1 MRFSGREAGSKITS
15 KLDKCLKMIHGIGTD
30 LVEVSRIERIVKK
43 WGDRFLDRVYAH
55 DEIEYCK
62 NKAFPAIHFAARFA
76 AKESFLKSLGIG
88 LGMGVGLR
96 EIEVSNNA
104 LGSPVLK
111 MNEKVSSI
119 LENLGV
125 NAIHVSMTHTKE
137 YAHALVVL
145 ER

>member
-1 MRFSGREAGSKITS
+1 
-15 KLDKCLKMIHGIGTD
+15 MIHGIGTD
-30 LVEVSRIERIVKK
+30 LVEVSRIERILKE
-43 WGDRFLDRVYAH
+43 WGDRFLDKVYAH

-111 MNEKVSSI
+111 MNEKVASI

-125 NAIHVSMTHTKE
+125 NVIHVSMTHTRE

>member
-1 MRFSGREAGSKITS
+1 
-15 KLDKCLKMIHGIGTD
+15 MIHGIGTD
-30 LVEVSRIERIVKK
+30 LVEVSRIERILKR
-43 WGDRFLDRVYAH
+43 WGDRFIDRVYAR

-88 LGMGVGLR
+88 LGMGVKLR

-111 MNEKVSSI
+111 MNERIGNI

-125 NAIHVSMTHTKE
+125 NAVHVSITHTRKH
-137 YAHALVVL
+137 AHAIVVL

>member
-1 MRFSGREAGSKITS
+1 
-15 KLDKCLKMIHGIGTD
+15 MIHGIGTD
-30 LVEVSRIERIVKK
+30 LVEVSRIERILKK
-43 WGDRFLDRVYAH
+43 WGDRFLHRVYST

-88 LGMGVGLR
+88 LGMGVGLS

-104 LGSPVLK
+104 LGRPVLK
-111 MNEKVSSI
+111 MNEKVAGI

>member
-1 MRFSGREAGSKITS
+1 MKRKLKITS
-15 KLDKCLKMIHGIGTD
+15 MPDKCLKMIHGIGTD

-43 WGDRFLDRVYAH
+43 WGDRFLDRVYAR

-88 LGMGVGLR
+88 LGMGVGLS

-104 LGSPVLK
+104 LGRPVLK
-111 MNEKVSSI
+111 MNEKVAGI

>member
-1 MRFSGREAGSKITS
+1 
-15 KLDKCLKMIHGIGTD
+15 MIYGIGTD
-30 LVEVSRIERIVKK
+30 IVEVSRIERIVEK
-43 WGDRFLDRVYAH
+43 WGDRFLDRVYVY

-62 NKAFPAIHFAARFA
+62 SKAFPAIHFAARFA

-88 LGMGVGLR
+88 LGMGVGLK

-104 LGSPVLK
+104 LGSPIMK
-111 MNEKVSSI
+111 MNEKIASI
-119 LENLGV
+119 LENRGV

-145 ER
+145 EK

>member
-1 MRFSGREAGSKITS
+1 
-15 KLDKCLKMIHGIGTD
+15 MIHGIGTD
-30 LVEVSRIERIVKK
+30 FVEVSRLERILKE

-88 LGMGVGLR
+88 LGMGVKLK
-96 EIEVSNNA
+96 EIEVRNNA
-104 LGSPVLK
+104 LGNPELK
-111 MNEKVSSI
+111 INEEVVSI
-119 LENLGV
+119 LDDLGV
-125 NAIHVSMTHTKE
+125 KAIHLSMTHTRE
-137 YAHALVVL
+137 HAHAIVIL

>member
-1 MRFSGREAGSKITS
+1 
-15 KLDKCLKMIHGIGTD
+15 MIHGIGTD
-30 LVEVSRIERIVKK
+30 FVEVSRIERILKK
-43 WGDRFLDRVYAH
+43 WGDRFIDRVYAH

-62 NKAFPAIHFAARFA
+62 NRAFPAIHFAARFA

-104 LGSPVLK
+104 LGSPILK
-111 MNEKVSSI
+111 MNDKVAGI

>member
-1 MRFSGREAGSKITS
+1 VQ
-15 KLDKCLKMIHGIGTD
+15 DKYLKMIHGIGTD
-30 LVEVSRIERIVKK
+30 FVEVSRLEKILKE

-88 LGMGVGLR
+88 LGMGVKLK
-96 EIEVSNNA
+96 EIEVRNNT
-104 LGSPVLK
+104 LGNPELK
-111 MNEKVSSI
+111 INEKVVSI
-119 LENLGV
+119 LDNLGV
-125 NAIHVSMTHTKE
+125 KAIHLSMTHTRE
-137 YAHALVVL
+137 HAHAIVIL

>member
-1 MRFSGREAGSKITS
+1 
-15 KLDKCLKMIHGIGTD
+15 MIYGIGTD
-30 LVEVSRIERIVKK
+30 FVEVSRIERILKK
-43 WGDRFLDRVYAH
+43 WGNRFLDRVYAH

-88 LGMGVGLR
+88 LGMGVKLN

-104 LGSPVLK
+104 LGSPVMK
-111 MNEKVSSI
+111 MNEKVGRI
-119 LENLGV
+119 LDNLGV
-125 NAIHVSMTHTKE
+125 KAIHVSMTHTRE
-137 YAHALVVL
+137 HAHAIVVL

>member
-1 MRFSGREAGSKITS
+1 
-15 KLDKCLKMIHGIGTD
+15 MIHGIGTD
-30 LVEVSRIERIVKK
+30 FVEVSRIEKILKK
-43 WGDRFLDRVYAH
+43 WGDRFLYRVYAN

-88 LGMGVGLR
+88 LGMGVKLR

-111 MNEKVSSI
+111 MNEKIGNI
-119 LENLGV
+119 LDNLGV
-125 NAIHVSMTHTKE
+125 NAIHVSMTHTRE
-137 YAHALVVL
+137 HAHAIVVL
-145 ER
+145 EK